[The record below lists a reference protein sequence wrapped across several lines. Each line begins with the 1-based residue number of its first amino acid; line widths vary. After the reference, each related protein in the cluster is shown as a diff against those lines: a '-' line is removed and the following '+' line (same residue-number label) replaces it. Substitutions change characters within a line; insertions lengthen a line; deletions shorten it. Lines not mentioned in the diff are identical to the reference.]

1 MSCDCILEDVFNSVE
16 MAVKLGTPRD
26 EVVIALNAEEWEE
39 FTTALLEAIGTSPEE
54 TEFASIEFNG
64 ATVMSEAEYFGD
76 DDEDEGEELF
86 ANMLNAISDYL
97 DFARKAA

>member
-1 MSCDCILEDVFNSVE
+1 LEDVFNSVE

-76 DDEDEGEELF
+76 DDEDEDEGEELF
-86 ANMLNAISDYL
+86 VNMLNAISNYL